1 MRPSPSRWLRPLAV
15 AAALVIVAP
24 TASTASHNVPSPP
37 ACDENDFLLSL
48 NVSGT
53 LQHIICSGDNLGGFE
68 FPGIPD
74 GIGIAPGPTEGTIN
88 VFVNHEES
96 DVPFPATG
104 VNAQADFQD
113 SSVSKLTLDA
123 DTGDLIEAEVAV
135 PASAG
140 FMRLCSSFMAGPD
153 EGFSRYTY
161 MTGEETNDVVD
172 VEPGA
177 PYGPDPSVAPQ
188 RQGGLNLLLDAEPDG
203 DGEFVAVPGQ
213 GRHNHENTVPVP
225 GGWNQLALLS
235 TDDTFT
241 ATTSQLYLYLANSE
255 DHLWQDKGSL
265 WAFQAT
271 RDDGVAVDP
280 FDPFNGANDYLDL
293 TVGEE
298 FEGRFIRVPRE
309 IAEGTTAERP
319 QDALENWSNANNV
332 FQFVRL
338 EDLDYD
344 RSNPRV
350 VYMTDTG
357 ATQVVPNPA
366 TGRMHRPA
374 GAAGQ
379 ANNGSVFRMEFD
391 SNNPRKVNSFT
402 ILHDADSQVT
412 KAGVANLRQPD
423 NMGINEDTMM
433 IQEDASGP
441 PVNSRIWRYDFD
453 SETWDVVATVN
464 ENDWESSGIV
474 DASDWLWD
482 GAWLV
487 DVQGHGNDD
496 WVEFENETPT
506 RPWHLR
512 LESGQLLIMTIPG
525 S

>member
-1 MRPSPSRWLRPLAV
+1 MGRGEFEVQPLNKEESMRPSPSRWLRPLAV

-53 LQHIICSGDNLGGFE
+53 LQYIICSGDNLGGFE

-135 PASAG
+135 P
-140 FMRLCSSFMAGPD
+140 
-153 EGFSRYTY
+153 
-161 MTGEETNDVVD
+161 
-172 VEPGA
+172 
-177 PYGPDPSVAPQ
+177 
-188 RQGGLNLLLDAEPDG
+188 
-203 DGEFVAVPGQ
+203 GQ

-265 WAFQAT
+265 WAFQVT
-271 RDDGVAVDP
+271 RDDGLAVDA

-350 VYMTDTG
+350 VYMIDTG

-506 RPWHLR
+506 IGPAPWR
-512 LESGQLLIMTIPG
+512 TVPRCSGGATLFSP
-525 S
+525 